1 MRVLVL
7 EENLMWSSRLR
18 QTLTAFGHE
27 AIVATSPQPC
37 DVAIIGLE
45 RKSMSEDVA
54 ELKRLGVFVIGHA
67 GHKEKELHA
76 AGREAGCDRLA
87 TNGELTH
94 KLPQIL
100 DQISVSP
107 SSPSA

>member
-1 MRVLVL
+1 MKVLVL
-7 EENLMWSSRLR
+7 EDNLMWSSRLR

-27 AIVATSPQPC
+27 AIIATSPQPC

-67 GHKEKELHA
+67 GHKEKHLHA

-100 DQISVSP
+100 ESVT
-107 SSPSA
+107 AGATADD